1 MTAEA
6 EYLINFSEQEKKFCL
21 SLHYNGVNIY
31 HFKAKYSKWNVNL
44 LFWGCISK
52 DFPNDNMKETGLNE
66 YVYNFW
72 ADYGSICVDDILNI
86 HKYLM
91 EKHNIK
97 QYLD

>member
-72 ADYGSICVDDILNI
+72 ADYGSICVDDILDI

-91 EKHNIK
+91 EKHNTK